1 MGGPDRPEGS
11 FSDLRTFFSEGDL
24 YDLHHSGDPLSWRGK
39 RGTHLV
45 RCRLDRVVANS
56 SWAENYPTA
65 RCQYLE
71 YEGSDHKP
79 LMSFLDPMIMKWRS
93 LFRYDRRLNENEE
106 AKKLIR
112 ETWAAASESLVLE
125 KLATTR
131 RAISEWNRLQQHNS
145 GTLIDQLK
153 HQLEEALTSPMD
165 DTVLIKGI
173 NDKLGEAYL
182 AEEAFWKQLSRLLWL
197 QLGDRNT
204 GFFHAT
210 TKNRKRANAF
220 TVMEDTDGKL
230 VYKEAEIAT
239 TVVEYF
245 KNLYTSVEGTRC
257 DTVQYALDQVITQ
270 EDNETL
276 IQIPSESEIKAA
288 VFAVKGEKPP
298 GPDGFSASFYH
309 TH

>member
-1 MGGPDRPEGS
+1 M
-11 FSDLRTFFSEGDL
+11 
-24 YDLHHSGDPLSWRGK
+24 
-39 RGTHLV
+39 
-45 RCRLDRVVANS
+45 
-56 SWAENYPTA
+56 
-65 RCQYLE
+65 
-71 YEGSDHKP
+71 
-79 LMSFLDPMIMKWRS
+79 
-93 LFRYDRRLNENEE
+93 
-106 AKKLIR
+106 

-131 RAISEWNRLQQHNS
+131 RAISEWNRLQQRNS

-153 HQLEEALTSPMD
+153 QQLEEALTSPMD
-165 DTVLIKGI
+165 DTVLIQGI

-182 AEEAFWKQLSRLLWL
+182 AEEAFWKQLNRLLWL
-197 QLGDRNT
+197 QLEDRNT

-245 KNLYTSVEGTRC
+245 KNLYTSVEGTRG
-257 DTVQYALDQVITQ
+257 DTVQYALDQIITQ

-288 VFAVKGEKPP
+288 VFAVKGEKAP
-298 GPDGFSASFYH
+298 GPDWFSASFYH